1 MLKCLNTMMMSTTP
15 KQTHKC
21 NAIPIRKP
29 TESDKLMLKFTREKK
44 IQQNKR
50 NRRRS
55 CNRGYPVRQHTTPQ
69 CNIDLYD

>member
-1 MLKCLNTMMMSTTP
+1 MMMSTTP

-44 IQQNKR
+44 NTAEQEKQEEKL
-50 NRRRS
+50 
-55 CNRGYPVRQHTTPQ
+55 Q
-69 CNIDLYD
+69 